1 MGRGL
6 SQQQK
11 DILAV
16 LPPLTDG
23 MDCGDAPTAREV
35 VGLIG
40 LAFTPSN
47 RASVSR
53 AISRLQTRGLVLHLH
68 GWNRGL
74 YQRTGYARATPEQV
88 EARHEANDA
97 IRARYQTPT

>member
-16 LPPLTDG
+16 LPQLADG
-23 MDCGDAPTAREV
+23 MGCSDVPTAREV
-35 VGLIG
+35 LALIG
-40 LAFTPSN
+40 LDLTPSN

-53 AISRLQTRGLVLHLH
+53 ALSRLQARGLVLHIW
-68 GWNRGL
+68 GWHRG
-74 YQRTGYARATPEQV
+74 YRQRTGYARATPEQV
-88 EARHEANDA
+88 EARQEAKDA
-97 IRARYQTPT
+97 IRARYQTAT